1 MIKSKLFRVFIAI
14 TCLALLSS
22 GAALAADVGRDAP
35 AYQEKQ
41 LMDMGLDTPVSDL
54 TPEDRAV
61 NTDWRQLGYPS
72 EELYQK
78 HREID
83 KYVFEDHAD
92 EIRLQGFGVTHTGP
106 RNGFI
111 EIGITPYSEEYAG
124 YLYGIFG
131 SDMVKVVE
139 GQQAVTLPL
148 AAGEPDVEVD
158 ALTAV
163 DNAAVGDP
171 GVRVSLN
178 GEMLSFDVHPFI
190 ENDRVLVPLR
200 GVMEGLGAE
209 VEWDGQTRTVSIAT
223 EGVSIRLVIGENT
236 AKVVK
241 TVDGTP
247 VEQTVEL
254 DVAAKLVND
263 RTFVPVRFVSE
274 TLGANVD
281 WDNDLRM
288 VIIETGVQH
297 DEEDT
302 EGEEPEVLSL
312 KEYFPLTEGSTWK
325 YLG

>member
-22 GAALAADVGRDAP
+22 GAALAADVGRDTP

-41 LMDMGLDTPVSDL
+41 LMDMDPDTPVSNL

-171 GVRVSLN
+171 GVRVRLN

-190 ENDRVLVPLR
+190 ENGRVLVPLR
-200 GVMEGLGAE
+200 GVMEGLGAD
-209 VEWDGQTRTVSIAT
+209 VEWDGQTRTVSVAA
-223 EGVSIRLVIGENT
+223 EGVNIRLVIGENT

-254 DVAAKLVND
+254 DVAAKLVN
-263 RTFVPVRFVSE
+263 
-274 TLGANVD
+274 
-281 WDNDLRM
+281 
-288 VIIETGVQH
+288 
-297 DEEDT
+297 
-302 EGEEPEVLSL
+302 
-312 KEYFPLTEGSTWK
+312 
-325 YLG
+325 